1 MRKIRVA
8 LTAFAVAVLA
18 MGGLRAL
25 ADAALLMEE
34 PYAQF
39 GAFNPTGHAAIYLNH
54 ICAESPTRLRPCRP
68 GEPGAVISRYHKID
82 GYDWLAIPLV
92 PYLYAVERVEDVPAT
107 ADAALEASLRDRYR
121 REHLLALAPDV
132 AEGKKAGEAPDGE
145 WTQLVGASYDRRI
158 YGFQIQTTAEED
170 ERFMNKFNDSPNVG
184 HFNLLFH
191 NCADFSRTLLNVYYP
206 HGVHRNFFVDLG
218 ITTPKQVARSL
229 TKYAGSHP
237 ELTFSTFLIPQV
249 PGSIERSHSIDGVM
263 ESVVK
268 SKKYVLPL
276 AVLTPQVAAGMV
288 VAYLTDGRFKAPKD
302 ATVEMVP
309 GQYATKTAAE
319 TAPAEVPGAGVHGA
333 GVPGAL
339 ETQAS
344 IAVAV
349 DSAVTTRI
357 VLVHLESGVGV
368 HHQRIRPRP
377 AASAAS
383 AN

>member
-8 LTAFAVAVLA
+8 LAAFAVVVLA

-54 ICAESPTRLRPCRP
+54 VCAETPTRLRPCRP

-82 GYDWLAIPLV
+82 GYDWIAIPLV
-92 PYLYAVERVEDVPAT
+92 PYLYAVERVEDVPVI
-107 ADAALEASLRDRYR
+107 ADAALEATLRDQYR
-121 REHLLALAPDV
+121 RDHLLALAPDV
-132 AEGKKAGEAPDGE
+132 AEGKKAGEAPEGE

-158 YGFQIQTTAEED
+158 YGFQIQTTADED
-170 ERFMNKFNDSPNVG
+170 ERFMNRFNDSPNVG

-206 HGVHRNFFVDLG
+206 HSVHRNFFVDLG
-218 ITTPKQVARSL
+218 VTTPKQVARSL
-229 TKYAGSHP
+229 TKYSDRHP
-237 ELTFSTFLIPQV
+237 ELRFSTFLIPQV
-249 PGSIERSHSIDGVM
+249 PGSIKRSHPIDGVM

-276 AVLTPQVAAGMV
+276 AVLTPQVAAGLV

-302 ATVEMVP
+302 AMVEMVP
-309 GQYATKTAAE
+309 GQSATAAE
-319 TAPAEVPGAGVHGA
+319 VIPEKTPEPTPA
-333 GVPGAL
+333 GVPGSS
-339 ETQAS
+339 ET
-344 IAVAV
+344 
-349 DSAVTTRI
+349 R
-357 VLVHLESGVGV
+357 
-368 HHQRIRPRP
+368 RPLRP
-377 AASAAS
+377 PSTPQ
-383 AN
+383 

>member
-1 MRKIRVA
+1 MFAKIGVGTGMSALCEGRLDSCAALERFGMKRVRIL
-8 LTAFAVAVLA
+8 LTAFALLVLA
-18 MGGLRAL
+18 VGGLRAR

-34 PYAQF
+34 PYGQF

-54 ICAESPTRLRPCRP
+54 VCAETPTRLRPCRP

-92 PYLYAVERVEDVPAT
+92 PYLYAVERVEDVPVT
-107 ADAALEASLRDRYR
+107 ADAELEASLRNQYR
-121 REHLLALAPDV
+121 RNHLLTFAPDI

-158 YGFQIQTTAEED
+158 YGFQIQTSADED
-170 ERFMNKFNDSPNVG
+170 MRFMDKFNDTPNIG

-206 HGVHRNFFVDLG
+206 HSVHRNFFVDLG

-229 TKYAGSHP
+229 TKYADHHP

-249 PGSIERSHSIDGVM
+249 PGSIRRSHPIDGVM

-276 AVLTPQVAAGMV
+276 AMLTPQVTAGLV

-302 ATVEMVP
+302 ATVEMLP
-309 GQYATKTAAE
+309 G
-319 TAPAEVPGAGVHGA
+319 
-333 GVPGAL
+333 
-339 ETQAS
+339 
-344 IAVAV
+344 
-349 DSAVTTRI
+349 DSTTRTADATPGEI
-357 VLVHLESGVGV
+357 PATTPPSVPETS
-368 HHQRIRPRP
+368 RRPLP
-377 AASAAS
+377 TPTTSPQ
-383 AN
+383 

>member
-1 MRKIRVA
+1 MFNKKCHPIEVAVGRMERFGMRKIRTA
-8 LTAFAVAVLA
+8 LAVFAVVLLE
-18 MGGLRAL
+18 MGGSRAF

-54 ICAESPTRLRPCRP
+54 VCAETPTRLRACRP

-92 PYLYAVERVEDVPAT
+92 PYLYAVERVEDVPVT
-107 ADAALEASLRDRYR
+107 ADAELEASLRDQYR
-121 REHLLALAPDV
+121 RKHLMAIAPDV
-132 AEGKKAGEAPDGE
+132 AAGKKAGEAPEGE

-158 YGFQIQTTAEED
+158 YGFQIQTTSDED
-170 ERFMNKFNDSPNVG
+170 IQFMNRFNDSPNVG

-191 NCADFSRTLLNVYYP
+191 NCADFSKTLLNVYYP
-206 HGVHRNFFVDLG
+206 HSVHRNFFVDLG

-229 TKYAGSHP
+229 TKYADHHP

-249 PGSIERSHSIDGVM
+249 PGSIKRSHSIDGVM

-276 AVLTPQVAAGMV
+276 AVLTPQVTAGLV

-309 GQYATKTAAE
+309 GQSATKTAAE
-319 TAPAEVPGAGVHGA
+319 TAPEATPAEVPGST
-333 GVPGAL
+333 
-339 ETQAS
+339 ET
-344 IAVAV
+344 
-349 DSAVTTRI
+349 R
-357 VLVHLESGVGV
+357 
-368 HHQRIRPRP
+368 RPLP
-377 AASAAS
+377 PPPPTPQ
-383 AN
+383 

>member
-1 MRKIRVA
+1 MRTLRVV
-8 LTAFAVAVLA
+8 LTAFAVIVSA
-18 MGGLRAL
+18 MEGQRAR

-34 PYAQF
+34 PYAEF

-92 PYLYAVERVEDVPAT
+92 PYLYAVERVEDVPLT

-121 REHLLALAPDV
+121 RDHLLSLAPDV
-132 AEGKKAGEAPDGE
+132 AEGKKEGEAPHGE
-145 WTQLVGASYDRRI
+145 WTQLIGASYDRRI
-158 YGFQIQTTAEED
+158 YGFQIQTSPEED
-170 ERFMNKFNDSPNVG
+170 EQFMNKFNDSRNDG

-206 HGVHRNFFVDLG
+206 HGIHRNYFVDLG

-229 TKYAGSHP
+229 TKYADHHP
-237 ELTFSTFLIPQV
+237 GLRFSTFMIPQV
-249 PGSIERSHSIDGVM
+249 PGSIKRSHPIDGVM

-276 AVLTPQVAAGMV
+276 AVLSPPVTAGLV
-288 VAYLTDGRFKAPKD
+288 VAYLTDGRFKLPKD

-309 GQYATKTAAE
+309 GEDATKTEGATAADSSSTSE
-319 TAPAEVPGAGVHGA
+319 MKATPPA
-333 GVPGAL
+333 
-339 ETQAS
+339 S
-344 IAVAV
+344 
-349 DSAVTTRI
+349 VTTPVQLPMAPEGR
-357 VLVHLESGVGV
+357 
-368 HHQRIRPRP
+368 RPLSVP
-377 AASAAS
+377 TVPQ
-383 AN
+383 